1 MTLVPDFSD
10 GFFLGIADRAGWALG
25 VGKVGAQG
33 FIGTGDHPGSRH
45 FEVAIRVGLLDP
57 IVGIEQ
63 PSVSVFLRLLRK
75 P

>member
-1 MTLVPDFSD
+1 MTLVPDFSY
-10 GFFLGIADRAGWALG
+10 GFFLGIADRAGLAFG

-45 FEVAIRVGLLDP
+45 LEVAVRVGFLDP
-57 IVGIEQ
+57 IVGIEE
-63 PSVSVFLRLLRK
+63 PVVAVLLRLLRK